1 MNVLYIEKNK
11 QYVCNIVVP
20 TIISEYKVEAPLW
33 RISTNGSNDRRLD
46 SKSSEMACLK
56 WNELFKINI
65 FLPKTQS
72 FKCSLPPSEKQFQ
85 V

>member
-56 WNELFKINI
+56 
-65 FLPKTQS
+65 
-72 FKCSLPPSEKQFQ
+72 
-85 V
+85 